1 MNRGEKRDGKRN
13 DQRSEKRNDQHGENP
28 AATKSVLSRT
38 VKRSTTV
45 PDYEDAQRD
54 SQFASTLS
62 SGIDLLLCYHPGESV
77 LGNGDFAQRTGLS
90 RSTVSRL
97 THTLVVLGY
106 LRQDAQRGKY
116 RLGASVLAMGYPLLA
131 SMQIRQIARPLMKN
145 LADHVSGA
153 VSLGIRDRTRMVY
166 VETARSTDSLVMTP
180 DIGAAIPMLSTAMGC
195 AWLCRAPPGE
205 RETVL
210 NQLRVNDPTQYRE
223 FATHALEAR
232 RAFSQRGYCVNR
244 GEWRGDVFGFA
255 VPLAKPLDGA
265 LFVVNCGTSAQSGRF
280 AEIERDI
287 APRLIA
293 LVRSVEV
300 LVGLT

>member
-1 MNRGEKRDGKRN
+1 MKQNDAQIDDCDDKGGAELVATSGSAGASRG
-13 DQRSEKRNDQHGENP
+13 
-28 AATKSVLSRT
+28 T
-38 VKRSTTV
+38 TTV
-45 PDYEDAQRD
+45 PAGCRNVERD

-62 SGIDLLLCYHPGESV
+62 SGIDLLLCYHPGEPV

-106 LRQDAQRGKY
+106 LRKDAQRGKY

-180 DIGAAIPMLSTAMGC
+180 DIGASIPLLSTAMGR
-195 AWLCRAPPGE
+195 AWLCRAPAAE
-205 RETVL
+205 REMAL
-210 NQLRVNDPTQYRE
+210 NQLRVNEPVHFQQ
-223 FATHALEAR
+223 FASHAYEAR
-232 RAFSQRGYCVNR
+232 KAFEQRGYCVNH
-244 GEWRGDVFGFA
+244 GEWRSDVFGFA
-255 VPLAKPLDGA
+255 VPLAKPLDGS
-265 LFVVNCGTSAQSGRF
+265 LFVVNCGTSAQAGRF
-280 AEIERDI
+280 AEVERDI

-293 LVRSVEV
+293 LVRNVEV

>member
-1 MNRGEKRDGKRN
+1 MNHTEKRGLKPNARLAHKRTPN
-13 DQRSEKRNDQHGENP
+13 S
-28 AATKSVLSRT
+28 ATASMSTRVA
-38 VKRSTTV
+38 KRSTGV
-45 PDYEDAQRD
+45 PAKFANAERD

-62 SGIDLLLCYHPGESV
+62 SGIDLLLCFHAGESV
-77 LGNGDFAQRTGLS
+77 LGNRDFAQRTGLS
-90 RSTVSRL
+90 TSTVSRL

-106 LRQDAQRGKY
+106 LRHDAQRGKY

-180 DIGAAIPMLSTAMGC
+180 DIGASIPLLSTAMGR
-195 AWLCRAPPGE
+195 AWLSRAPAAE
-205 RETVL
+205 REMVL
-210 NQLRVNDPTQYRE
+210 NQLRVSDPVQYRE
-223 FATHALEAR
+223 FATPAQEAR
-232 RAFSQRGYCVNR
+232 KAFEQSGYCVNR

-265 LFVVNCGTSAQSGRF
+265 LFVFNCGTSAQTGRF
-280 AEIERDI
+280 AEIDRDI